1 MARGQGAAG
10 SRGTTRALN
19 QRRQLAVVVRDR
31 REAEAA
37 LVLERR
43 DGDLEVVLLSAPGAA
58 SCVGLGYLHALGE
71 LVGRGIVV
79 DCGEDAGLVL
89 AGLRTGLKR
98 LLFRGEWAVLVKLR
112 EIAQQLDAAVLT
124 PSELPAEIRP
134 HPWGGP

>member
-10 SRGTTRALN
+10 RRGAAGALSRRRAI
-19 QRRQLAVVVRDR
+19 AVVVGDR

-37 LVLERR
+37 LALERA
-43 DGDLEVVLLSAPGAA
+43 GEVDVILLSAPGVALYA
-58 SCVGLGYLHALGE
+58 GVGYLHALGE
-71 LVGRGIVV
+71 LVGREFVV

-98 LLFRGEWAVLVKLR
+98 LLFRGEAAVLAKLR
-112 EIAQQLDAAVLT
+112 EIAQPVDAEVLT
-124 PSELPAEIRP
+124 PTELPAEVRA